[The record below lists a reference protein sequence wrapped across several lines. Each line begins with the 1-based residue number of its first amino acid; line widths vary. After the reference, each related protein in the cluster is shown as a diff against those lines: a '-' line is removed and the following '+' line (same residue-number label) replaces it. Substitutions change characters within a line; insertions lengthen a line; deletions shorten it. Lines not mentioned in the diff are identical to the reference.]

1 MGKKLVKKIIAH
13 THSQNISKLCSRG
26 SLQTIYFQCY
36 KQLEIESPDF
46 CYRMKLKNISWGS
59 CTYKANL
66 ENGYNWGHFNINK
79 RKDNAKYVPFGM
91 NFFSKSLSSKITTKQ
106 QPPCGWLLLMWD

>member
-1 MGKKLVKKIIAH
+1 M
-13 THSQNISKLCSRG
+13 
-26 SLQTIYFQCY
+26 YFQCY

-66 ENGYNWGHFNINK
+66 ENGYSWGHFNINK
-79 RKDNAKYVPFGM
+79 RKDNAKYLSLGM
-91 NFFSKSLSSKITTKQ
+91 DFFSKSLSSKITTKTTTTTPRLVAANLKLDVGAPKKQ
-106 QPPCGWLLLMWD
+106 QEKKEPAV